1 MCRKLVSCADFKP
14 FWCFLVKLFE
24 IVTPS
29 KRMERQTTPSIA
41 GQTSLHKLLSPQK
54 VPNRSK
60 TNSSIKPNKFH
71 SKYVCFGGQKTR
83 KERIMCLQ
91 IRLFGFSDV
100 LVTRSATAAARKMVS
115 LSTLICPFQF
125 ERALKFKWTN
135 QS

>member
-24 IVTPS
+24 IVTPPS
-29 KRMERQTTPSIA
+29 KRMERQTTPSI
-41 GQTSLHKLLSPQK
+41 QTSLHKLLSPQK

-83 KERIMCLQ
+83 KERKMCLQ
-91 IRLFGFSDV
+91 IRLFGFPDV
-100 LVTRSATAAARKMVS
+100 LVTRSATAAARKVVS
-115 LSTLICPFQF
+115 LSTLIRRS
-125 ERALKFKWTN
+125 RARWRP
-135 QS
+135 